1 MKLIALCLCIMLT
14 ACAGAQ
20 AQQPAAAPG
29 PQTPQPAAST
39 QPAAAEPTP
48 APESVT
54 VTLPKWPGVFAYH
67 SKDPEVII
75 IMSVKEPAKFT
86 VPNKFTFK
94 RKDGTS
100 VEVPLLQPDKKS
112 P

>member
-14 ACAGAQ
+14 ACAGVQ
-20 AQQPAAAPG
+20 TQQPAVT
-29 PQTPQPAAST
+29 PQT
-39 QPAAAEPTP
+39 AAAEPTP
-48 APESVT
+48 ASESVT

-75 IMSVKEPAKFT
+75 IMSVKDPTSFP
-86 VPNKFTFK
+86 VPGKFTFK

-100 VEVPLLQPDKKS
+100 IEVPLLQPDKK

>member
-1 MKLIALCLCIMLT
+1 MKLIVIALCLALT

-20 AQQPAAAPG
+20 AQQPAV
-29 PQTPQPAAST
+29 TT
-39 QPAAAEPTP
+39 QPAAAEPVP

-75 IMSVKEPAKFT
+75 IMSVKEPTSFP
-86 VPNKFTFK
+86 VPGKFTFK

-100 VEVPLLQPDKKS
+100 IEVPLLQPDKK